1 MFGISGGE
9 FIVILVIAAFV
20 LGPKN
25 VAQAVVGFRKLV
37 EKARTW
43 SASIRKETTVDL
55 AGLGFDSSDVEKLRN
70 LKLSDYDP
78 REMVR
83 QAVHEEMNEWVKAT
97 SGAGASA
104 RAGMEATAA
113 AFGAGVNAGQNW
125 AQNANPA
132 MQTTGQPSPGPGQQ
146 ARNPSQ
152 SMQENTA
159 GQGQPYAQASPAN
172 QPMGVSQPMG
182 PGQPMGTA
190 ASTVP
195 NYLAV
200 PTMQEP
206 AAPITNEAQS
216 DGPLDLNTILNRPDL
231 GGSR

>member
-152 SMQENTA
+152 SMQENTD
-159 GQGQPYAQASPAN
+159 GQGQPHAQTSPT
-172 QPMGVSQPMG
+172 SQPMG
-182 PGQPMGTA
+182 TGA
-190 ASTVP
+190 NTVP

-206 AAPITNEAQS
+206 AAPLTNEAQS
-216 DGPLDLNTILNRPDL
+216 DGPLDLTTILKRPDL
-231 GGSR
+231 GEIR

>member
-104 RAGMEATAA
+104 RAGVEATAA

-152 SMQENTA
+152 SMQENTD
-159 GQGQPYAQASPAN
+159 GQGQPHAQISPA
-172 QPMGVSQPMG
+172 SQPMG
-182 PGQPMGTA
+182 TGA
-190 ASTVP
+190 NTVP

-231 GGSR
+231 GEIR

>member
-9 FIVILVIAAFV
+9 PIVILVIAAFV

-152 SMQENTA
+152 SMQENTD
-159 GQGQPYAQASPAN
+159 GQGQPHAQTSPA
-172 QPMGVSQPMG
+172 SQPMG
-182 PGQPMGTA
+182 TGA
-190 ASTVP
+190 NTVP

-231 GGSR
+231 GEIR